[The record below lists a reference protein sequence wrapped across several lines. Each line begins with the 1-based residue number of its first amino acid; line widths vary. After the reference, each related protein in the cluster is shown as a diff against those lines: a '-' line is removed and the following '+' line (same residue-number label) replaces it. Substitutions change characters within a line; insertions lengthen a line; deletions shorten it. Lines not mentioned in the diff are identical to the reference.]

1 MPAVVPDDERFM
13 AAAIRLSRRNL
24 GLTATNPSVAC
35 LIVRDGVVVGSAVTA
50 PGGRPHAETQALA
63 MAGEAAR
70 GATAYV
76 TLEPCSHHGKT
87 PPCADALISSGV
99 ARVVVSVTDPDERV
113 AGRGLSMLRDAG
125 IAVETGVLEAEGGA
139 ALAAYLTRQT
149 KKRPHVTLKLA
160 VSSDGMLGRLG
171 EGQVAIT
178 GLVSRGQVHV
188 ARAETDAILIGIGT
202 ALADD
207 PELTCRLPGL
217 ESRSPVRIVLDPRV
231 ELPSASKLALSAR
244 YVPVIVVA
252 AREGEADMP
261 GTPPSGL
268 PAISLSRGGI
278 GWESSF
284 SSSENEESAAPRSDG
299 KETISPS
306 ISPLEGEMAG
316 RPEGGNPAAVPD
328 DWRSRAAA
336 LEALGVEVL
345 ICDPRRLDDLLAALA
360 TRGISSLLVEGGART
375 ARSFL
380 DAGLV
385 DRIMLFT
392 GPKAIG
398 KGGIASPCVS
408 GRMPQGFA
416 LRRTARYG
424 ADTFQEYE
432 RDE

>member
-1 MPAVVPDDERFM
+1 MSAVVPDDERFM

-35 LIVRDGVVVGSAVTA
+35 LIVRDGAVVGSAVTA

-125 IAVETGVLEAEGGA
+125 IAVETGVLEAEGRA
-139 ALAAYLTRQT
+139 ALTAYLTRQT

-178 GLVSRGQVHV
+178 RLVSRGQVHV

-231 ELPSASKLALSAR
+231 ELPPASKLARSAR
-244 YVPVIVVA
+244 DVPVIVVA
-252 AREGEADMP
+252 AREGEADVP

-268 PAISLSRGGI
+268 PAISPSRGEI
-278 GWESSF
+278 GWESPF

-316 RPEGGNPAAVPD
+316 RPEGGMPPANARHV
-328 DWRSRAAA
+328 AASTTPRPGHQMPA
-336 LEALGVEVL
+336 LSSGV
-345 ICDPRRLDDLLAALA
+345 
-360 TRGISSLLVEGGART
+360 
-375 ARSFL
+375 
-380 DAGLV
+380 AGSG
-385 DRIMLFT
+385 FSPPET
-392 GPKAIG
+392 N
-398 KGGIASPCVS
+398 AS
-408 GRMPQGFA
+408 A
-416 LRRTARYG
+416 
-424 ADTFQEYE
+424 
-432 RDE
+432 